1 MDDVP
6 QGSALKKRHH
16 IKTGGGRKAEYPMN
30 PDDGGM
36 FQRSDQP
43 GFPDELVDGFGKEG
57 FRVFIQRNQAMGV
70 GISGAKS
77 LGIMFLEDD
86 LSVQRCHGPD
96 MRYRSLRGRGRTQ
109 WCKDQLFDREEGK
122 RGLHAWRMNN
132 SIMPRQYGENQSLS
146 SENSSRSISSTR
158 EGEAGVP
165 SRTISLIF
173 AARKSVNVILLSRAL
188 RSRAAWTSGGS

>member
-1 MDDVP
+1 
-6 QGSALKKRHH
+6 
-16 IKTGGGRKAEYPMN
+16 MN

-86 LSVQRCHGPD
+86 LSVQRPVMGQIRD
-96 MRYRSLRGRGRTQ
+96 TVRSVAEDALNGVRTNFLTGR
-109 WCKDQLFDREEGK
+109 KE
-122 RGLHAWRMNN
+122 
-132 SIMPRQYGENQSLS
+132 
-146 SENSSRSISSTR
+146 
-158 EGEAGVP
+158 
-165 SRTISLIF
+165 
-173 AARKSVNVILLSRAL
+173 
-188 RSRAAWTSGGS
+188 SGGFMHGG